1 MVTHHADTCR
11 HAHSE
16 SMSCSIGNSE
26 LLFDNGAMEYV
37 STTYGERRRVHREYV
52 DVYARFGRDGA
63 IEPVCIMWKDGR
75 SFSVDE
81 VIESSGFGIMSRGRQ
96 TARYR
101 VRFGRHPPPP
111 RERKSGS
118 CGGSTPMPSPR
129 FARQAARWHTA
140 GCEAEQAAEWAGGV
154 PMIDGL
160 AVTSCSKEHGMRR
173 QGVYDRGGI

>member
-16 SMSCSIGNSE
+16 SMSCSIVNSE

-96 TARYR
+96 SARYR
-101 VRFGRHPPPP
+101 VRFGRHETDLYLERRAPDPAQGTEERLMWWVYAYDVTKI
-111 RERKSGS
+111 REAS
-118 CGGSTPMPSPR
+118 C
-129 FARQAARWHTA
+129 
-140 GCEAEQAAEWAGGV
+140 
-154 PMIDGL
+154 
-160 AVTSCSKEHGMRR
+160 
-173 QGVYDRGGI
+173 